1 MVSAGGV
8 RCPGTKVPLQSGC
21 VSAIRI
27 EDPRPVDELDSTGRR
42 QIASR
47 ERTTA
52 LLEDRREEIQT
63 AISQAV
69 VIVQA
74 PLAQQPEA
82 NGWKVSSVTATFGI
96 TLSAEAGVIL
106 TRASAE
112 ASFEV
117 TLTIERT

>member
-1 MVSAGGV
+1 MNDTQSKVVRVETVEVDAG
-8 RCPGTKVPLQSGC
+8 
-21 VSAIRI
+21 
-27 EDPRPVDELDSTGRR
+27 GRR

-52 LLEDRREEIQT
+52 LLEDRREDIQA
-63 AISQAV
+63 AIAQAV
-69 VIVQA
+69 DIVQA
-74 PLAQQPEA
+74 PLAQEPA
-82 NGWKVSSVTATFGI
+82 AGGWRVSSVTATFGI
-96 TLSAEAGVIL
+96 TVSAEAGVIL